1 MHAYPFERLA
11 RLKAGAV
18 PPASMAHI
26 AMSIGEPQ
34 HTPPAFVLETLRR
47 NLDRL
52 GSYPATAGLPE
63 FRGACARWLERR
75 FSLPA
80 QSVNADTMVLP
91 VNGTREALF
100 AFVQAV
106 VDERDSPL
114 VLMPNP
120 FYQIYEG
127 AALLAGATPYLL
139 DTTADTLYTPD
150 LEAVPEAVWRRCQV
164 LFLCSPG
171 NPTGTVLSQAYLRRA
186 LELADR
192 YDFVIAADECYTEL
206 YLDEAAPPPGLLQ
219 ACLAVGHDRF
229 QRCVVFHSL
238 SKRSSVPG
246 LRSGFVAGDPEIMG
260 RFLLYRTYHG
270 SAMAVPTQL
279 ASIAAWDEDEHAAE
293 NRRLYIEKFAR
304 VLPILAPVMKVEKPA
319 GAFYLWPDIG
329 GDDEVFTRELFARK
343 NITVL
348 PGSYLARDGGGVGGG
363 VGGAAELRA
372 DSGASAGPTGV
383 TAADRTSG
391 GRVGGVGARGATFV
405 GAGPAVAT
413 IRANPGA
420 GRVRISLVA
429 DVERCVEAAERI
441 RDFVRDYWTGKR

>member
-1 MHAYPFERLA
+1 MT
-11 RLKAGAV
+11 
-18 PPASMAHI
+18 HI

-34 HTPPAFVLETLRR
+34 HTPPAFVLETLQR

-63 FRGACARWLERR
+63 LRGACARWLERR
-75 FSLPA
+75 FTLPT
-80 QSVNADTMVLP
+80 QCVDADTMVLP

-106 VDERDSPL
+106 VDDRADTACAPL

-127 AALLAGATPYLL
+127 AALLAGATPYML
-139 DTTADTLYTPD
+139 DTTAATLYTPD
-150 LEAVPEAVWRRCQV
+150 LDAVPEAVWQRCQL

-171 NPTGTVLSQAYLRRA
+171 NPTGAVLSQEYLRRA
-186 LELADR
+186 LAIADR
-192 YDFVIAADECYTEL
+192 HDFVIAADECYTEL
-206 YLDEAAPPPGLLQ
+206 YLDEDSPPPGLLQ
-219 ACLAVGHDRF
+219 ACLAAGHDRF

-260 RFLLYRTYHG
+260 KFRLYRTYHG
-270 SAMAVPTQL
+270 SAMPVPTQL
-279 ASIAAWDEDEHAAE
+279 ASTVAWQDDAHAAA
-293 NRRLYIEKFAR
+293 NRRLYTEKFER
-304 VLPILAPVMKVEKPA
+304 VLPLLAPVMQVDKPA

-329 GDDEVFTRELFARK
+329 GDDEQFTRALFGSK

-348 PGSYLARDGGGVGGG
+348 PGSYLARASTGA
-363 VGGAAELRA
+363 GGAA
-372 DSGASAGPTGV
+372 G
-383 TAADRTSG
+383 
-391 GRVGGVGARGATFV
+391 
-405 GAGPAVAT
+405 
-413 IRANPGA
+413 NPGA

-429 DVERCVEAAERI
+429 DVARCVEAAQRI
-441 RDFVRDYWTGKR
+441 RDFMQDHWTGKR